1 MKICILFFVLGFGL
15 INAKDDQPSSAVD
28 ISPLEMDNDKLIGDT
43 SNQEP
48 PVLHFAVK
56 ENNVTCILAQFS
68 GKIVAHF
75 KENVTTTILINGT
88 LGNESKCGI
97 TEQTLAIEGYDGSL
111 SLFHFDGSNTS
122 VVLSSIQITLP
133 NNITYQS
140 YNKTLYTVPVGN
152 SYKCDAGFDVDLS
165 DEKHETI
172 SLSLR
177 SIRFD
182 AFRKSE
188 NEDFETNS
196 ICSGDAKSNKTVPMI
211 IAFVLGGMVVIM
223 LVGYIILR
231 RREDKSV
238 YQSV

>member
-15 INAKDDQPSSAVD
+15 ISAKEDHHSSSVD
-28 ISPLEMDNDKLIGDT
+28 ISPLEVENGKLLGDT

-68 GKIVAHF
+68 
-75 KENVTTTILINGT
+75 
-88 LGNESKCGI
+88 
-97 TEQTLAIEGYDGSL
+97 AIEGYDGSL